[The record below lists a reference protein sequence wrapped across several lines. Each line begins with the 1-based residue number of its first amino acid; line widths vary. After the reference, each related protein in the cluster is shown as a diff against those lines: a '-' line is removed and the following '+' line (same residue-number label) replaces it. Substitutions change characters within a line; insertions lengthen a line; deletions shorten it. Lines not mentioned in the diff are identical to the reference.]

1 MHYLVFAQIFKNFVK
16 LQIAFSIRR
25 KTPNS
30 RYHPARARFMVNKAC
45 DWLSDESSK
54 QKAWPLSKKKVPWKL
69 IVSGAILIKF
79 RLLVVSKLIVDS
91 SKSRHF

>member
-1 MHYLVFAQIFKNFVK
+1 MK

-30 RYHPARARFMVNKAC
+30 RDHPARGHFMVNKAC
-45 DWLSDESSK
+45 DWLGDESSS
-54 QKAWPLSKKKVPWKL
+54 QEAWPLSGKMIPWKL
-69 IVSGAILIKF
+69 IVSGAILVKF
-79 RLLVVSKLIVDS
+79 RLLVVSKLIFDS